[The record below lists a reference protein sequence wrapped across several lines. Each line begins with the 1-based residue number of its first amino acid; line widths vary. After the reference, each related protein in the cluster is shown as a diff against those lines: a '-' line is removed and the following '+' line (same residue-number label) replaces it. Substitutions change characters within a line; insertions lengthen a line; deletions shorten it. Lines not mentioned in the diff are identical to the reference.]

1 MSYVMF
7 NFGVFPAISDS
18 YLFSLPV
25 LIGSSNFI
33 SGYLNFILGTILR
46 LSWFRDLFVKSLVR
60 HRAVHF
66 NIEPFFVD
74 SNASGSQEVRKSI
87 RGEARITMYL

>member
-33 SGYLNFILGTILR
+33 LGTILR

-60 HRAVHF
+60 HRAGHF
-66 NIEPFFVD
+66 NIEPFL
-74 SNASGSQEVRKSI
+74 SI
-87 RGEARITMYL
+87 QMHRAAKK

>member
-1 MSYVMF
+1 MLLSYVMF

-60 HRAVHF
+60 HRAGHF
-66 NIEPFFVD
+66 NIEPFL
-74 SNASGSQEVRKSI
+74 SI
-87 RGEARITMYL
+87 QMHRAAKK